1 MHRFVLQILQNRWWP
16 GTAAGPARSHR
27 EIGWGEVRRRRRER
41 AGMRENVS
49 LALGKWT
56 LQNANIP
63 LPHCVG
69 EMFFGLSES
78 AIDDDELTRIERG
91 IDVIDVY

>member
-1 MHRFVLQILQNRWWP
+1 
-16 GTAAGPARSHR
+16 
-27 EIGWGEVRRRRRER
+27 
-41 AGMRENVS
+41 MRENVS